1 MRSSAF
7 ANPPPA
13 NRPAITGDHRASDRI
28 PQNVMAIQIT
38 TASEASLI
46 CLELDSSPAKP
57 KLIPVLTVYSKFI
70 FFVLKNVVGRTMV
83 EMCKIRKRIHHRW
96 CWEERQLDA
105 TNGWTYPAILDG

>member
-1 MRSSAF
+1 MRSNAF

-57 KLIPVLTVYSKFI
+57 KLIPVLTVYSKFRDTI
-70 FFVLKNVVGRTMV
+70 PISKSFWPFRSLAERIPRTTSALKI
-83 EMCKIRKRIHHRW
+83 EKISKLKRVAYR
-96 CWEERQLDA
+96 
-105 TNGWTYPAILDG
+105 AILITFL